1 MNKIVG
7 NIFKLLSLVFCLC
20 HLPLHAQDQK
30 DNNYRVYAGLLYS
43 FTKYV
48 EWPEQKQAGDFV
60 IGVYGDNEMLTTA
73 QTLMKNRAV
82 SNQKIVVRKV
92 NTEADFAKCHIIF
105 VERAFSH
112 KVKSVQTQT
121 KSNSILLITEGDN
134 LAKKGAG
141 INFVIQDERL
151 KFEMNKAVI
160 ESAGL
165 KVSNELLKLSI
176 QVG

>member
-1 MNKIVG
+1 MNKIIG
-7 NIFKLLSLVFCLC
+7 YSFKLLGLVFCLC
-20 HLPLHAQDQK
+20 HLPSQAQDQK
-30 DNNYRVYAGLLYS
+30 DNNYRVYAGLLYH

-48 EWPEQKQAGDFV
+48 EWPQQKQTGDFV
-60 IGVYGDNEMLTTA
+60 IGVYGDKQMVEITQMLT
-73 QTLMKNRAV
+73 KNRSV
-82 SNQKIVVRKV
+82 SNQKILVKKI
-92 NTEADFAKCHIIF
+92 NSEADFAKCHIIF

-112 KVKSVQTQT
+112 KFKSVQTQA

-141 INFVIQDERL
+141 INFIIQDERL

-160 ESAGL
+160 EGAGL